1 MTIAVPYDN
10 MGNVPV
16 NFGSAN
22 TFKVYGIGDDGVA
35 RAGLVFHFG
44 INKKI
49 SAAELLK
56 DAGADTVVCNKIKN
70 GDRKSLEDA
79 GFTVAAGFE
88 GNGDCV
94 VREFL
99 SKR

>member
-22 TFKVYGIGDDGVA
+22 TFKIYEIGEDGVA
-35 RAGLVFHFG
+35 RSGLVFRFG
-44 INKKI
+44 MNKKL

-56 DAGADTVVCNKIKN
+56 DAGADTVVCNKIKA
-70 GDRKSLEDA
+70 GERKALEDA
-79 GFTVAAGFE
+79 GFTVDSGFE

-94 VREFL
+94 AREFL
-99 SKR
+99 AKR